1 MGASPLAVPDFQSLM
16 LPLLKFSAD
25 GEEHTMQEAREGL
38 AKIMGLSQ
46 EDLEERLP
54 SGRQTTFANRVAWAK
69 VYLTQAGVLESPK
82 RGKLHIS
89 DRGRKILS
97 EFPTRIDIKYLE
109 QFEEFQEFRQ
119 ASNKSRT
126 EKVTHAD
133 AAQASSTTPEETLEQ
148 AYQQLRDEVANE
160 LLHLIKDNTPE
171 FFEKLVV
178 YLIVSMGYGGSVK
191 EAGKATR
198 KTADEG
204 IDGVIKEDRLG
215 LETIYL
221 QAKRWEAAVGRPEI
235 QKFVGALHG
244 QRAKKGVFITTSRFS
259 KEALDY
265 VGQIDPKVVL
275 IDGAD
280 LVQLMIDNNVG
291 VGSAAVYEIKKVDTD
306 FFIED

>member
-1 MGASPLAVPDFQSLM
+1 MAVPDFQSLM

-38 AKIMGLSQ
+38 ADMLGLSQ
-46 EDLEERLP
+46 DDLEERLP

-69 VYLTQAGVLESPK
+69 VYLTIRGALESPK
-82 RGKLHIS
+82 RGSFHIS
-89 DRGRKILS
+89 DRGRKILLEGPDCIS
-97 EFPTRIDIKYLE
+97 IKYLE
-109 QFEEFQEFRQ
+109 RFKEFQEFRQ

-126 EKVTHAD
+126 QKVTHTHD
-133 AAQASSTTPEETLEQ
+133 DVSSTTPEETLEQ

-160 LLHLIKDNTPE
+160 LLHLIKSNTPE
-171 FFEKLVV
+171 FFEKLVIH
-178 YLIVSMGYGGSVK
+178 LIVSMGYGGSVK

-221 QAKRWEAAVGRPEI
+221 QAKRWEAVVGRPEI

-244 QRAKKGVFITTSRFS
+244 QRARKGVFITTSRFS
-259 KEALDY
+259 KEAMDY

-275 IDGAD
+275 IDGSD
-280 LVQLMIDNNVG
+280 LVQLMIDHGVG
-291 VGSAAVYEIKKVDTD
+291 VSSAALYEVKKVDTD

>member
-1 MGASPLAVPDFQSLM
+1 MAVPDFQSLM

-25 GEEHTMQEAREGL
+25 GEEHAMQEARDGL
-38 AKIMGLSQ
+38 AEIMGLSQ
-46 EDLEERLP
+46 EDLEKRLP
-54 SGRQTTFANRVAWAK
+54 SGRQATFANRVAWAK

-82 RGKLHIS
+82 RGKFYIS
-89 DRGRKILS
+89 DRGRKILA
-97 EFPTRIDIKYLE
+97 EGPERIDIKYLE
-109 QFEEFQEFRQ
+109 RFEEFQQFRQ
-119 ASNKSRT
+119 ASNKNRT
-126 EKVTHAD
+126 EKVTHTGD
-133 AAQASSTTPEETLEQ
+133 DETSSTTPEETLEQ

-160 LLHLIKDNTPE
+160 LLHLIKRNTPD

-215 LETIYL
+215 LDAIYL
-221 QAKRWEAAVGRPEI
+221 QAKRWEAVVGRPEI

-265 VGQIDPKVVL
+265 VGQIEPKVVL
-275 IDGAD
+275 IDGSD
-280 LVQLMIDNNVG
+280 LVQLMIDHGVG
-291 VGSAAVYEIKKVDTD
+291 VSSAAVYEVKKVDTD

>member
-1 MGASPLAVPDFQSLM
+1 M
-16 LPLLKFSAD
+16 LPLLKFSDD
-25 GEEHTMQEAREGL
+25 GEEHSMQQAREGL
-38 AKIMGLSQ
+38 AEIMGLSQ

-54 SGRQTTFANRVAWAK
+54 SGRQSTFANRVAWAK
-69 VYLTQAGVLESPK
+69 VYLTQAGILESTK
-82 RGKLHIS
+82 RGKFHIS

-97 EFPTRIDIKYLE
+97 ENPERIDIKFLHR
-109 QFEEFQEFRQ
+109 FEEFQEFRQ
-119 ASNKSRT
+119 ASSKNQTK
-126 EKVTHAD
+126 KTHHTGD
-133 AAQASSTTPEETLEQ
+133 DESTTTTPEETLEQ
-148 AYQQLRDEVANE
+148 AYQQLRDETANQ
-160 LLHLIKDNTPE
+160 LLHLIKNNTPE

-178 YLIVSMGYGGSVK
+178 HLIVSMGYGGSVK
-191 EAGKATR
+191 EAGRATR

-215 LETIYL
+215 LEVIYL
-221 QAKRWEAAVGRPEI
+221 QAKRWAGVVGRPEI

-275 IDGAD
+275 LDGSD
-280 LVQLMIDNNVG
+280 LVQLMIDHGVG
-291 VGSAAVYEIKKVDTD
+291 VSSAAIYEVKKVDTD

>member
-1 MGASPLAVPDFQSLM
+1 MAVPDFQSLM

-38 AKIMGLSQ
+38 AKIMELSQ

-54 SGRQTTFANRVAWAK
+54 SGRQSTFANRVAWAK

-82 RGKLHIS
+82 RGKFNIS

-97 EFPTRIDIKYLE
+97 ENPDRIDIKFL
-109 QFEEFQEFRQ
+109 QRFEEFQAFRQ
-119 ASNKSRT
+119 ASSKNRT
-126 EKVTHAD
+126 EKVTHTGDDETAT
-133 AAQASSTTPEETLEQ
+133 TTPEETLEQ
-148 AYQQLRDEVANE
+148 AYQQLRDETANE
-160 LLHLIKDNTPE
+160 LLHLVKDNTPE

-178 YLIVSMGYGGSVK
+178 HLIVSMGYGGSVN
-191 EAGKATR
+191 EAGRATR

-275 IDGAD
+275 IDGGD
-280 LVQLMIDNNVG
+280 LVQLMIDHGVG
-291 VGSAAVYEIKKVDTD
+291 VSTATIYEVRKVDTD

>member
-1 MGASPLAVPDFQSLM
+1 MAVPDFQSLM

-25 GEEHTMQEAREGL
+25 GEEHSMQEAREGL
-38 AKIMGLSQ
+38 AEIMGLSQ
-46 EDLEERLP
+46 EDLEKRLP
-54 SGRQTTFANRVAWAK
+54 SGRQSTFANRVAWAK

-82 RGKLHIS
+82 RGKFHIS
-89 DRGRKILS
+89 NRGRQILI
-97 EFPTRIDIKYLE
+97 EAPDRISIKYLE
-109 QFEEFQEFRQ
+109 QFKEFQEFRQ
-119 ASNKSRT
+119 ASSKNRT
-126 EKVTHAD
+126 QKVTHVGD
-133 AAQASSTTPEETLEQ
+133 DDNSSTTPEETLEQ

-160 LLHLIKDNTPE
+160 LLHLIKNNTPE
-171 FFEKLVV
+171 FFEKLVI

-204 IDGVIKEDRLG
+204 IDGIIKEDRLG

-221 QAKRWEAAVGRPEI
+221 QAKRWEAVVGRPEI

-275 IDGAD
+275 LDGAD
-280 LVQLMIDNNVG
+280 LVQLMIDHGVG
-291 VGSAAVYEIKKVDTD
+291 VSSAATYEVKKVDTD

>member
-1 MGASPLAVPDFQSLM
+1 M

-25 GEEHTMQEAREGL
+25 GAEHSMQEARDGL
-38 AKIMGLSQ
+38 AEMMGLSQ
-46 EDLEERLP
+46 EDLEEKLP
-54 SGRQTTFANRVAWAK
+54 SGRQSTFANRVAWAK
-69 VYLTQAGVLESPK
+69 VYLTQAGVLDSPK
-82 RGKLHIS
+82 RGKFHIS

-97 EFPTRIDIKYLE
+97 EGPERIDIKYLGR
-109 QFEEFQEFRQ
+109 FKEFQDFRQ
-119 ASNKSRT
+119 ASNKNRT
-126 EKVTHAD
+126 QEVTHTGD
-133 AAQASSTTPEETLEQ
+133 AESSSTTPEETLEQ

-160 LLHLIKDNTPE
+160 LLHLIKDNTPD
-171 FFEKLVV
+171 FFETLVV
-178 YLIVSMGYGGSVK
+178 HLIVSMGYGGSVK

-198 KTADEG
+198 TTADEG

-280 LVQLMIDNNVG
+280 LVQLMIDNGVG
-291 VGSAAVYEIKKVDTD
+291 VSSAAIYEVKKVDTD

>member
-1 MGASPLAVPDFQSLM
+1 MAVPDFQSLM
-16 LPLLKFSAD
+16 LPMLKLSSD
-25 GEEHTMQEAREGL
+25 GEEHSMQETREAL
-38 AKIMGLSQ
+38 ASQLGLSQ
-46 EDLEERLP
+46 EDLEEKLP
-54 SGRQTTFANRVAWAK
+54 SGRQKTFANRVAWAK

-82 RGKLHIS
+82 RGKFYIS
-89 DRGRKILS
+89 ARGRRILA
-97 EFPTRIDIKYLE
+97 EEPERIDIKYLE
-109 QFEEFQEFRQ
+109 RFDEFQEFRQ
-119 ASNKSRT
+119 ASSKSRP
-126 EKVTHAD
+126 EKMTQMDEMEVA
-133 AAQASSTTPEETLEQ
+133 STTPEETLEQ
-148 AYQQLRDEVANE
+148 AYQQLRGEVANE
-160 LLHLIKDNTPE
+160 LLHLVKANTPE

-178 YLIVSMGYGGSVK
+178 HLLVAMGYGGSVK

-215 LETIYL
+215 LDAIYL
-221 QAKRWEAAVGRPEI
+221 QAKRWEGAVGRPDI

-244 QRAKKGVFITTSRFS
+244 KRAKKGVFITTSRFS

-280 LVQLMIDNNVG
+280 FVQLMIDYGVG
-291 VGSAAVYEIKKVDTD
+291 VSLAAVYEVKSVDTD

>member
-1 MGASPLAVPDFQSLM
+1 MAVPDFQSLM
-16 LPLLKFSAD
+16 MPLLKFSSD
-25 GEEHTMQEAREGL
+25 GEEHTMQDAREGL
-38 AKIMGLSQ
+38 AIAMGLS
-46 EDLEERLP
+46 EDDLQERLP
-54 SGRQTTFANRVAWAK
+54 SGRQATFANRVAWAK

-82 RGKLHIS
+82 RGKFHIS
-89 DRGRKILS
+89 GRGREVLS
-97 EFPTRIDIKYLE
+97 ENPDRIDIKYL
-109 QFEEFQEFRQ
+109 QRFEEFQEFRQ
-119 ASNKSRT
+119 ASSKNRT
-126 EKVTHAD
+126 EKVTHTNDNETA
-133 AAQASSTTPEETLEQ
+133 TTPEETLEQ

-160 LLHLIKDNTPE
+160 LLHLVKNNTPE

-178 YLIVSMGYGGSVK
+178 HLIVSMGYGGSVK

-198 KTADEG
+198 KTGDEG

-215 LETIYL
+215 LDAIYL
-221 QAKRWEAAVGRPEI
+221 QAKRWEAVVGRPEI

-280 LVQLMIDNNVG
+280 LVQHMIDHGVG
-291 VGSAAVYEIKKVDTD
+291 VSSAAVYEVKKVDTD

>member
-1 MGASPLAVPDFQSLM
+1 M

-25 GEEHTMQEAREGL
+25 GEEHSMQEAREGL
-38 AKIMGLSQ
+38 AEIMGLSQ
-46 EDLEERLP
+46 EDLEKRLP
-54 SGRQTTFANRVAWAK
+54 SGRQSTFANRVAWAK

-82 RGKLHIS
+82 RGKFHIS
-89 DRGRKILS
+89 NRGRQILI
-97 EFPTRIDIKYLE
+97 EAPDRISIKYLE
-109 QFEEFQEFRQ
+109 QFKEFQEFRQ
-119 ASNKSRT
+119 ASSKNRT
-126 EKVTHAD
+126 QKVTHVGD
-133 AAQASSTTPEETLEQ
+133 DDNSSTTPEETLEQ

-160 LLHLIKDNTPE
+160 LLHLIKNNTPE
-171 FFEKLVV
+171 FFEKLVI

-204 IDGVIKEDRLG
+204 IDGIIKEDRLG

-221 QAKRWEAAVGRPEI
+221 QAKRWEAVVGRPEI

-275 IDGAD
+275 LDGAD
-280 LVQLMIDNNVG
+280 LVQLMIDHGVG
-291 VGSAAVYEIKKVDTD
+291 VSSAATYEVKKVDTD

>member
-1 MGASPLAVPDFQSLM
+1 MAVPDFQSLM

-38 AKIMGLSQ
+38 ADVMGLSS

-54 SGRQTTFANRVAWAK
+54 SGRQTTFSNRVAWAK
-69 VYLTQAGVLESPK
+69 VYLTQAGVLASPK
-82 RGKLHIS
+82 RGKFHIS
-89 DRGRKILS
+89 ERGKKILA
-97 EFPTRIDIKYLE
+97 EAPGRISIKYLE
-109 QFEEFQEFRQ
+109 RFEEFQQFRQ
-119 ASNKSRT
+119 ASSKSRT
-126 EKVTHAD
+126 QKVTHANQSE
-133 AAQASSTTPEETLEQ
+133 APITTPEETLEQ

-160 LLHLIKDNTPE
+160 LLHRIKGNTPE

-178 YLIVSMGYGGSVK
+178 HLIVAMGYGGSVK

-215 LETIYL
+215 LDAIYL

-259 KEALDY
+259 QGALDY
-265 VGQIDPKVVL
+265 VGQIEPKVVL
-275 IDGAD
+275 IDGSD
-280 LVQLMIDNNVG
+280 LVQHMIDHGVG
-291 VGSAAVYEIKKVDTD
+291 VSSSALYEVKKVDMD

>member
-1 MGASPLAVPDFQSLM
+1 MAVPDFQSLM

-25 GEEHTMQEAREGL
+25 GEEHTMQEARERL
-38 AKIMGLSQ
+38 AEIMGLSQ

-54 SGRQTTFANRVAWAK
+54 SGRQSTFANRVAWAK
-69 VYLTQAGVLESPK
+69 VYLTQAGILESPK
-82 RGKLHIS
+82 RGRFYIS
-89 DRGRKILS
+89 DRGRKTLS
-97 EFPTRIDIKYLE
+97 ESPERIDIKYL
-109 QFEEFQEFRQ
+109 QRFDEFQEFRQ
-119 ASNKSRT
+119 ASSKSRT
-126 EKVTHAD
+126 EKVTHSGDETAT
-133 AAQASSTTPEETLEQ
+133 TTPEETLEQ

-160 LLHLIKDNTPE
+160 LLHLVKGNTPE

-178 YLIVSMGYGGSVK
+178 HLIVSMGYGGSVK
-191 EAGKATR
+191 EAGRATR

-275 IDGAD
+275 LDGAD
-280 LVQLMIDNNVG
+280 LVQLMIDHGVG
-291 VGSAAVYEIKKVDTD
+291 VSSAAVYEVKKVDTD

>member
-1 MGASPLAVPDFQSLM
+1 MAVPDFQSLM
-16 LPLLKFSAD
+16 LPLLRLSAD
-25 GEEHTMQEAREGL
+25 GKEYTMQEAREGL
-38 AKIMGLSQ
+38 AVVMKLS
-46 EDLEERLP
+46 EDDLQERLP
-54 SGRQTTFANRVAWAK
+54 SGRQTTFSNRVAWAK

-82 RGKLHIS
+82 RGRFHIS
-89 DRGRKILS
+89 ERGRQVLALS
-97 EFPTRIDIKYLE
+97 PAKIDIKYLE

-119 ASNKSRT
+119 ASSKNRT
-126 EKVTHAD
+126 EKVIHNSD
-133 AAQASSTTPEETLEQ
+133 AEVSSATPEETLEQ

-160 LLHLIKDNTPE
+160 LLHLIKGNTPE

-178 YLIVSMGYGGSVK
+178 QLIVAMGYGGSVQ

-215 LETIYL
+215 LDAIYL
-221 QAKRWEAAVGRPEI
+221 QAKRWEGVVGRPEI

-244 QRAKKGVFITTSRFS
+244 QRARKGVFITTSRFS
-259 KEALDY
+259 KEAVDY

-280 LVQLMIDNNVG
+280 LVQLMIDCNVG
-291 VGSAAVYEIKKVDTD
+291 VSSATVYKVKKVDMD

>member
-1 MGASPLAVPDFQSLM
+1 MAVPDFQSLM

-38 AKIMGLSQ
+38 AKIMELSQ

-54 SGRQTTFANRVAWAK
+54 SGRQSTFANRVAWAK

-82 RGKLHIS
+82 RGKFHIS

-97 EFPTRIDIKYLE
+97 ENPDRIDIKFLHR
-109 QFEEFQEFRQ
+109 FEEFQAFRQ
-119 ASNKSRT
+119 ASSKNRT
-126 EKVTHAD
+126 EKVTHTGDDETAT
-133 AAQASSTTPEETLEQ
+133 TTPEETLEQ
-148 AYQQLRDEVANE
+148 AYQQLRDETANE
-160 LLHLIKDNTPE
+160 LLHLVKDNTPE

-178 YLIVSMGYGGSVK
+178 HLIVSMGYGGSVN
-191 EAGKATR
+191 EAGRATR

-275 IDGAD
+275 IDGGD
-280 LVQLMIDNNVG
+280 LVQLMIDHGVG
-291 VGSAAVYEIKKVDTD
+291 VSTATIYEVRKVDTD

>member
-1 MGASPLAVPDFQSLM
+1 MAVPDFQSLM

-25 GEEHTMQEAREGL
+25 GEEHSMQEAREGL
-38 AKIMGLSQ
+38 AEVMRLSQ
-46 EDLEERLP
+46 EDLEKRLP
-54 SGRQTTFANRVAWAK
+54 SGRQYTFANRVAWAK
-69 VYLTQAGVLESPK
+69 VYLTQAGILESPK
-82 RGKLHIS
+82 RGKFNIS
-89 DRGRKILS
+89 NRGKQILIEAPDRIS
-97 EFPTRIDIKYLE
+97 IKYLE

-119 ASNKSRT
+119 ASSKNRT
-126 EKVTHAD
+126 QKVTHVGD
-133 AAQASSTTPEETLEQ
+133 HDTSSTTPEETLEQ

-160 LLHLIKDNTPE
+160 LLHLIKNNTPE
-171 FFEKLVV
+171 FFEKLVI

-204 IDGVIKEDRLG
+204 IDGIIKEDRLG

-221 QAKRWEAAVGRPEI
+221 QAKRWEAVVGRPEI

-259 KEALDY
+259 EEALDY

-275 IDGAD
+275 LDGTD
-280 LVQLMIDNNVG
+280 LVQLMIDHGVG
-291 VGSAAVYEIKKVDTD
+291 VSSAETYEVKKVDTD

>member
-1 MGASPLAVPDFQSLM
+1 MAVPDFQSLM

-25 GEEHTMQEAREGL
+25 GEEHSMQEAREGL
-38 AKIMGLSQ
+38 AEVMRLSQ
-46 EDLEERLP
+46 EDLEKRLP
-54 SGRQTTFANRVAWAK
+54 SGRQYTFANRVAWAK
-69 VYLTQAGVLESPK
+69 VYLTQAGILESPK
-82 RGKLHIS
+82 RGKFNIS
-89 DRGRKILS
+89 NRGKQILIEAPDRIS
-97 EFPTRIDIKYLE
+97 IKYLE

-119 ASNKSRT
+119 ASSKNRT
-126 EKVTHAD
+126 QKVTHVGD
-133 AAQASSTTPEETLEQ
+133 HDTSSTTPEETLEQ

-160 LLHLIKDNTPE
+160 LLHLIKANTPE
-171 FFEKLVV
+171 FFEKLVIH
-178 YLIVSMGYGGSVK
+178 LIVSMGYGGSVK

-204 IDGVIKEDRLG
+204 IDGIIKEDRLG

-221 QAKRWEAAVGRPEI
+221 QAKRWEAVVGRPEI

-259 KEALDY
+259 EEALDY

-275 IDGAD
+275 LDGAD
-280 LVQLMIDNNVG
+280 LVQLMIDHGVG
-291 VGSAAVYEIKKVDTD
+291 VSSAETYEVKKVDTD

>member
-1 MGASPLAVPDFQSLM
+1 MAVPDFQSLM

>member
-1 MGASPLAVPDFQSLM
+1 M

-38 AKIMGLSQ
+38 AKIMELSQ

-54 SGRQTTFANRVAWAK
+54 SGRQSTFANRVAWAK

-82 RGKLHIS
+82 RGKFHIS

-97 EFPTRIDIKYLE
+97 ENRDRIDIKFL
-109 QFEEFQEFRQ
+109 QRFEEFQAFRQ
-119 ASNKSRT
+119 ASSKNRT
-126 EKVTHAD
+126 EKLTHTGDDETAT
-133 AAQASSTTPEETLEQ
+133 TTPEETLEQ
-148 AYQQLRDEVANE
+148 AYQQLRDETANE
-160 LLHLIKDNTPE
+160 LLHLVKDNTPE

-178 YLIVSMGYGGSVK
+178 HLIVSMGYGGSVN
-191 EAGKATR
+191 EAGRATR

-280 LVQLMIDNNVG
+280 LVQLMIDHGVG
-291 VGSAAVYEIKKVDTD
+291 VSTATIYEVRKVDTD

>member
-1 MGASPLAVPDFQSLM
+1 MAVPDFQTLM
-16 LPLLKFSAD
+16 LPLLQFSAD
-25 GEEHTMQEAREGL
+25 GKEHTMQDARVGL
-38 AKIMGLSQ
+38 ASIMNLSQ

-54 SGRQTTFANRVAWAK
+54 SGRQSTFANRVAWAK
-69 VYLTQAGVLESPK
+69 VYLTQAGALESPK
-82 RGKLHIS
+82 RGKFYIS
-89 DRGRKILS
+89 ARGRKILAEGLDRVS
-97 EFPTRIDIKYLE
+97 IKYLE
-109 QFEEFQEFRQ
+109 RFSEFQEFRQ
-119 ASNKSRT
+119 ASHKSRT
-126 EKVTHAD
+126 PRPTC
-133 AAQASSTTPEETLEQ
+133 ASDDTLSTTPEETLEQ

-160 LLHLIKDNTPE
+160 LLQLIKANTPE

-178 YLIVSMGYGGSVK
+178 HLIVSMGYGGSVK
-191 EAGKATR
+191 EAGRATR

-221 QAKRWEAAVGRPEI
+221 QAKRWEGAVGRPEI

-244 QRAKKGVFITTSRFS
+244 QRARKGVFITTSRFS
-259 KEALDY
+259 KEAIDY

-280 LVQLMIDNNVG
+280 LVQLMFDHGVG
-291 VGSAAVYEIKKVDTD
+291 VSSAATYEVKKVDTD

>member
-1 MGASPLAVPDFQSLM
+1 MAVPDFQSLM

-38 AKIMGLSQ
+38 AELMGLSQ

-54 SGRQTTFANRVAWAK
+54 SGRQSTFANRVAWAK

-82 RGKLHIS
+82 RGKFHIS

-97 EFPTRIDIKYLE
+97 ANPERIDIKFL
-109 QFEEFQEFRQ
+109 QRFQEFQEFRQ
-119 ASNKSRT
+119 ASSKNRT
-126 EKVTHAD
+126 EKVTHTAD
-133 AAQASSTTPEETLEQ
+133 EETTTTTPEETLEQ
-148 AYQQLRDEVANE
+148 AYQQLRDETANE
-160 LLHLIKDNTPE
+160 LLHLVKSNTSE

-178 YLIVSMGYGGSVK
+178 HLIVSMGYGGSVK
-191 EAGKATR
+191 EAGRATR

-280 LVQLMIDNNVG
+280 LVQLMIDHGVG
-291 VGSAAVYEIKKVDTD
+291 VSSAAIYEVKKVDTD

>member
-1 MGASPLAVPDFQSLM
+1 M

-25 GEEHTMQEAREGL
+25 DEEHTMQEAREGL
-38 AKIMGLSQ
+38 AKIMSLSE
-46 EDLEERLP
+46 EDLQERLP
-54 SGRQTTFANRVAWAK
+54 SGRQSTFANRVAWAK

-82 RGKLHIS
+82 RGKFHIS

-97 EFPTRIDIKYLE
+97 ENPERIDIKFL
-109 QFEEFQEFRQ
+109 QRFEEFQAFRQ
-119 ASNKSRT
+119 ASSQNRT
-126 EKVTHAD
+126 EEVTHTGD
-133 AAQASSTTPEETLEQ
+133 AETATTTPEETLEQ
-148 AYQQLRDEVANE
+148 AYQQLRDETANE
-160 LLHLIKDNTPE
+160 LLHLIKGNTPE
-171 FFEKLVV
+171 FFEKLVI

-191 EAGKATR
+191 EAGRATR

-280 LVQLMIDNNVG
+280 LVQLMIDHDVG
-291 VGSAAVYEIKKVDTD
+291 VSTAAIYEVKKIDTD

>member
-1 MGASPLAVPDFQSLM
+1 MAVPDFQSLM

-54 SGRQTTFANRVAWAK
+54 SGRQSTFANRVAWAK

-82 RGKLHIS
+82 RGKFRIC

-97 EFPTRIDIKYLE
+97 ESPDRIDIKFL
-109 QFEEFQEFRQ
+109 QRFEEFQAFRQ
-119 ASNKSRT
+119 ASSKNRT
-126 EKVTHAD
+126 EKVTHTGDDETAT
-133 AAQASSTTPEETLEQ
+133 TTPEETLEQ
-148 AYQQLRDEVANE
+148 AYQQLRDETANE
-160 LLHLIKDNTPE
+160 LLHLVEGNTPE

-178 YLIVSMGYGGSVK
+178 HLIVSMGYGGSVN
-191 EAGKATR
+191 EAGRATR

-280 LVQLMIDNNVG
+280 LVQLMIDHGVG
-291 VGSAAVYEIKKVDTD
+291 VSTATIYEVRKVDTD

>member
-1 MGASPLAVPDFQSLM
+1 MAVPDFQSLM

-25 GEEHTMQEAREGL
+25 GEEHTMQEARDGL
-38 AKIMGLSQ
+38 AELMGLSQ

-69 VYLTQAGVLESPK
+69 VYLTQAGVLDSPK
-82 RGKLHIS
+82 RGRFHIS
-89 DRGRKILS
+89 DRGRHILAES
-97 EFPTRIDIKYLE
+97 PGRVDIKYLE
-109 QFEEFQEFRQ
+109 QFEEFREFRQ
-119 ASNKSRT
+119 ASNKNRT
-126 EKVTHAD
+126 EKVTHAGD
-133 AAQASSTTPEETLEQ
+133 SETSPSTPEEALEQ

-160 LLHLIKDNTPE
+160 LLHLVKGNTPE

-178 YLIVSMGYGGSVK
+178 HLIVSMGYGGSVK

-215 LETIYL
+215 LDAIYL
-221 QAKRWEAAVGRPEI
+221 QAKRWDAVVGRPEI

-244 QRAKKGVFITTSRFS
+244 QRAKKGIFITTSRFS

-265 VGQIDPKVVL
+265 VGQIEPKVVL
-275 IDGAD
+275 IDGSD
-280 LVQLMIDNNVG
+280 LVQFMIDNGVG
-291 VGSAAVYEIKKVDTD
+291 VSSAALYEIKKVDTD